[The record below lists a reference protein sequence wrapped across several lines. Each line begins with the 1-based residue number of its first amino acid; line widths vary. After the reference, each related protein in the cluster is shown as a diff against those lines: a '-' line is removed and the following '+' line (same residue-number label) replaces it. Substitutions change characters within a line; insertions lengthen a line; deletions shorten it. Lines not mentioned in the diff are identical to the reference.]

1 MNIALAQDTFF
12 LVFHGLIK
20 IPLKVKT
27 ESKYQGKF
35 SEVKFARKEN
45 ILLLD
50 TGDPEML
57 PCVTTWSLL
66 ERGVFR
72 TE

>member
-45 ILLLD
+45 IFLLD
-50 TGDPEML
+50 TGDTLQSE
-57 PCVTTWSLL
+57 LL
-66 ERGVFR
+66 LLRQG
-72 TE
+72 